1 MNRNR
6 FCVGTTMVAVSSVI
20 CCFLI
25 GKKQKI
31 NGRINPMNQNLIN
44 PAKYPYQAALLFE
57 QKMTEAFDY
66 GLRSAELIYDI
77 ATQIEQ
83 LIDQVE
89 LKLK

>member
-1 MNRNR
+1 MI
-6 FCVGTTMVAVSSVI
+6 AVSSVI
-20 CCFLI
+20 YCFLI
-25 GKKQKI
+25 KKQQKFKGSI
-31 NGRINPMNQNLIN
+31 DPMNRNMVN

-57 QKMTEAFDY
+57 QKMSEGFDF
-66 GLRSAELIYDI
+66 GLRSAEYIYDI